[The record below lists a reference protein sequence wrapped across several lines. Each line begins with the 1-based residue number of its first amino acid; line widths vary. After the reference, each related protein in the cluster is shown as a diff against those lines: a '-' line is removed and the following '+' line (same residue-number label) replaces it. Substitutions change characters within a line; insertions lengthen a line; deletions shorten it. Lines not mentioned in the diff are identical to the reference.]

1 MYTNQKCDNKDRK
14 DRLTAPSII
23 ATVLLVVVIIIEV
36 FTLSSIHVPNHLDS
50 SSHIEH

>member
-23 ATVLLVVVIIIEV
+23 TTALLVEVIGTAGRSDNYRSIYIII
-36 FTLSSIHVPNHLDS
+36 DS
-50 SSHIEH
+50 CT